1 MSGNR
6 WMSIEPCHES
16 VMKEVIDVRGL
27 SKSFAGNVAVD
38 DISLSVNQ
46 GEIYG
51 FLGPNGSGK
60 TTTMRMLCGLLL
72 PDGGA
77 GTCAGYDILTQ
88 QKQIKSE
95 VGYVSQHFS
104 LYTDMT
110 VRENLLFA
118 ARINQLPEP
127 ARTVDAAIERHML
140 THYAHTL
147 MGNLSGGWKQRVA
160 LALSTLHD
168 PKLLIL
174 DEPTSGIDPE
184 ARQNFWNMIH
194 LYAAQGLTV
203 LVTTHYL
210 DEAELHC
217 QRIAYILDGRLL
229 VAGTVGEV
237 IAASNLSMWKV
248 SGAQATLDVELKA
261 SGIEMQITKSTE
273 GLLVAGED
281 KEHLE
286 RLLGESAGV
295 HALVCQPFRPRLA
308 DVFMW
313 LARQSREHSK

>member
-1 MSGNR
+1 MTQQL
-6 WMSIEPCHES
+6 
-16 VMKEVIDVRGL
+16 IDVRGL
-27 SKSFAGNVAVD
+27 SKAFAGNIAVD
-38 DISLSVNQ
+38 DISLSVGH

-60 TTTMRMLCGLLL
+60 TTTMRMLCGLLV
-72 PDGGA
+72 PDAGE
-77 GTCAGYDILTQ
+77 GTCAGFDILSQ
-88 QKQIKSE
+88 QKQIKAE

-104 LYTDMT
+104 LYADLT

-118 ARINQLPEP
+118 ARINHLPNIESV
-127 ARTVDAAIERHML
+127 VDAAIKRHSL
-140 THYAHTL
+140 IRYAHTS

-160 LALSTLHD
+160 LALATLHD

-194 LYAAQGLTV
+194 QYAAEGLTV

-217 QRIAYILDGRLL
+217 QRIAYILDGKLL
-229 VAGTVGEV
+229 ITGTVQEV
-237 IAASNLSMWKV
+237 IAASGLSMWKLTRV
-248 SGAQATLDVELKA
+248 PAGFDPRLLSDGADLLV
-261 SGIEMQITKSTE
+261 MKSTE
-273 GLLVAGED
+273 GLLVSGEG
-281 KEHLE
+281 EE
-286 RLLGESAGV
+286 AIEALLQTAATT
-295 HALVCQPFRPRLA
+295 HALSFEPFEPRLA

-313 LARQSREHSK
+313 LARHSREHQR